1 MSTASAVEEKAGE
14 VTGDA
19 RKKTDG
25 HPSAK
30 DPKEDE
36 TKDYG
41 NKVGGGDGG
50 KTSDN
55 GGKEP
60 IDGKKA
66 VEKSGKETV

>member
-1 MSTASAVEEKAGE
+1 MKEKAGE
-14 VTGDA
+14 VTSET
-19 RKKTDG
+19 RKKTDE
-25 HPSAK
+25 HSSAK

-36 TKDYG
+36 AKDDG
-41 NKVGGGDGG
+41 NKVGGKERGE
-50 KTSDN
+50 TSDN

>member
-1 MSTASAVEEKAGE
+1 MKEKAGE
-14 VTGDA
+14 VTSET
-19 RKKTDG
+19 RKKTDE
-25 HPSAK
+25 HSSA
-30 DPKEDE
+30 KEDE
-36 TKDYG
+36 AKDDG
-41 NKVGGGDGG
+41 NKVGGKERG

>member
-14 VTGDA
+14 VTGEA
-19 RKKTDG
+19 RKKTDE

-36 TKDYG
+36 TKNYG

-55 GGKEP
+55 RGKEP

>member
-1 MSTASAVEEKAGE
+1 MSTTSAVEEKAGE
-14 VTGDA
+14 VTGEA
-19 RKKTDG
+19 RKKTDE

-41 NKVGGGDGG
+41 NKVGGDGG